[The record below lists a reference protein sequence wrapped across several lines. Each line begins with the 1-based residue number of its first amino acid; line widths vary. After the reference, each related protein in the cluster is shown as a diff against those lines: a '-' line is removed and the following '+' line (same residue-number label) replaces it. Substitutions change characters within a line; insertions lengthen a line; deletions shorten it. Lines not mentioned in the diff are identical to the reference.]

1 MGWVVPTV
9 RALGSCFVCDVSHP
23 PVGTD
28 LVPPPGTGIRTPLG
42 SFPRI
47 LLIRFERGVDIPR
60 GGGRGVPPPVRA
72 GGRGGVVR
80 TGANTRGRVHM
91 HVRSKA
97 MAWDGMGWAKQEN
110 GRVARPR
117 CVRGRVPAS
126 HAQTRARDPWE
137 HPRVAMAV
145 QSPLLRPTNGKAC
158 PKPKEALEVR
168 GGSVLEGHARISGAK
183 NSALA
188 VLAGTLLCGTTSVL
202 RMVPELR
209 DIRRMCDVLESIG
222 AKVEIQVDE
231 RRTGGGASLIVDAS
245 RIHNPAPAEDA
256 VRSLRASFF
265 VLGPLLARLK
275 EAVVPLPGGCDI
287 GARPV
292 DLHVRGLEALGAQIE
307 IKHGCVHATTRGLV
321 GAKIYLD
328 YPSVGATETLMMAA
342 ALADGE
348 TTIENVAQEPE
359 VVDLANY
366 LVSMGA
372 CVRGAGTNS
381 ITINGVKKLHETE
394 FTVIPDRIEAGTFL
408 VAGAITH
415 SSITL
420 SPVIPRHLT
429 AVIAKLHSIGCKV
442 SLEGPDCV
450 RLTPAEIL
458 RPADITTMPFPG
470 FPTDMQ
476 PQFMALLTQSN
487 GTSVVRETVFEN
499 RMKHVQELQRLGA
512 HIKLSGSQATVDGG
526 YHDPAAML
534 ERHAAVIEVTG
545 RRDVGALSLSG
556 THVKASDLRA
566 GAALLLAGLAAEGT
580 TTIEGLHHMDRGYE
594 RLDEKLCRLGA
605 DVRRVVLPDS

>member
-1 MGWVVPTV
+1 
-9 RALGSCFVCDVSHP
+9 
-23 PVGTD
+23 
-28 LVPPPGTGIRTPLG
+28 
-42 SFPRI
+42 
-47 LLIRFERGVDIPR
+47 
-60 GGGRGVPPPVRA
+60 
-72 GGRGGVVR
+72 
-80 TGANTRGRVHM
+80 
-91 HVRSKA
+91 
-97 MAWDGMGWAKQEN
+97 MAWEGRAAGPHAK
-110 GRVARPR
+110 GRIARVR
-117 CVRGRVPAS
+117 CELAGTPS
-126 HAQTRARDPWE
+126 PTSQPRARTT
-137 HPRVAMAV
+137 HASTQTNRSSN
-145 QSPLLRPTNGKAC
+145 SPLLRPTHVARNQR
-158 PKPKEALEVR
+158 PKEALEVR
-168 GGSVLEGHARISGAK
+168 GGSVLQGHARISGAK

-188 VLAGTLLCGTTSVL
+188 VLAGTLLCSTTSVL

-209 DIRRMCDVLESIG
+209 DIKRMCDVLESIG
-222 AKVEIQVDE
+222 AKVDVEIDD
-231 RRTGGGASLIVDAS
+231 RRTGGGASLTVDAS

-292 DLHVRGLEALGAQIE
+292 DLHVRGLEALGAHIE

-321 GAKIYLD
+321 GAKIYMD

-342 ALADGE
+342 ALAEGE

-372 CVRGAGTNS
+372 CVRGAGTNC

-394 FTVIPDRIEAGTFL
+394 FAVIPDRIEAGTFL

-415 SSITL
+415 STITL

-450 RLTPAEIL
+450 RLTPAEVL

-512 HIKLSGSQATVDGG
+512 HIKLSGSHAVVDGG
-526 YHDPAAML
+526 HHDPGAML
-534 ERHAAVIEVTG
+534 ERQAAVIEVTG
-545 RRDVGALSLSG
+545 RRDVGALSLWG

-594 RLDEKLCRLGA
+594 RLDEKLRLLGA
-605 DVRRVVLPDS
+605 DVKRVVLPDS